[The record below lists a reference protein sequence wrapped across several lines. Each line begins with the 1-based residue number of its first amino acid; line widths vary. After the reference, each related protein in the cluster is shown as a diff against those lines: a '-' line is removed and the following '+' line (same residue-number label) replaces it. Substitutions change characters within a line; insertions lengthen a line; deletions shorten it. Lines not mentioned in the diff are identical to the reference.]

1 MNRHLTILLLLLSAS
16 LMAAQPPRIHPRR
29 IPKPSGH
36 HRPMRIPTV
45 PWQTIVAGG
54 AAVSGVVFAYKVA
67 DGIQSGMAEAAK
79 SSPDRFLDRCGGVG
93 GTVQIASAVIVIVGI
108 AYLAWCLAL
117 RGKHPRRGQLP
128 PPSDHEP
135 PP

>member
-1 MNRHLTILLLLLSAS
+1 MKRHLTILLLLLSAS
-16 LMAAQPPRIHPRR
+16 LMAAHPLRIHPRR
-29 IPKPSGH
+29 IPKPMKS

-79 SSPDRFLDRCGGVG
+79 ESPERFLDKCGGVG

-108 AYLAWCLAL
+108 AYLAWRLAL
-117 RGKHPRRGQLP
+117 HGKPPERRQLP
-128 PPSDHEP
+128 PPPDHEP
-135 PP
+135 PL

>member
-1 MNRHLTILLLLLSAS
+1 MNRLLTILLVLSMP
-16 LMAAQPPRIHPRR
+16 LMAAHPLRIPPRR

-36 HRPMRIPTV
+36 HRPMRIPIV

-67 DGIQSGMAEAAK
+67 DGIQSGMVEAAK
-79 SSPDRFLDRCGGVG
+79 STPDRFLDKCGGVG
-93 GTVQIASAVIVIVGI
+93 GTAQIASAIIVIVGI
-108 AYLAWCLAL
+108 AYLAWRLAL
-117 RGKHPRRGQLP
+117 HGKPPERRALP

>member
-1 MNRHLTILLLLLSAS
+1 MH
-16 LMAAQPPRIHPRR
+16 
-29 IPKPSGH
+29 
-36 HRPMRIPTV
+36 IPTV

-67 DGIQSGMAEAAK
+67 DGIQSGMSEAAK
-79 SSPDRFLDRCGGVG
+79 SAPDRFLDKCGGVG
-93 GTVQIASAVIVIVGI
+93 GTAQIASAIIVIVGI
-108 AYLAWCLAL
+108 AYLAWRLAL
-117 RGKHPRRGQLP
+117 HGKPPERRELP

>member
-1 MNRHLTILLLLLSAS
+1 MNRLLTILLLTLSMP
-16 LMAAQPPRIHPRR
+16 LMATHPLRIPPRR
-29 IPKPSGH
+29 IPKTLKS

-79 SSPDRFLDRCGGVG
+79 ESPERFLDKCGGVG
-93 GTVQIASAVIVIVGI
+93 GTVQIASAVIVIAGI
-108 AYLAWCLAL
+108 AYLAWRLAIH
-117 RGKHPRRGQLP
+117 GKPPERRELP

-135 PP
+135 SP

>member
-1 MNRHLTILLLLLSAS
+1 
-16 LMAAQPPRIHPRR
+16 
-29 IPKPSGH
+29 
-36 HRPMRIPTV
+36 MRIPTV

-79 SSPDRFLDRCGGVG
+79 TSPDKFLDKCGGVG

-108 AYLAWCLAL
+108 AYLAWRLAL
-117 RGKHPRRGQLP
+117 HGKPPERRQLP
-128 PPSDHEP
+128 PPSDQEP
-135 PP
+135 PL

>member
-1 MNRHLTILLLLLSAS
+1 MNRLLTILLVLSMP
-16 LMAAQPPRIHPRR
+16 LMAAHPLRIPPRR

-36 HRPMRIPTV
+36 HRPMRIPIV

-67 DGIQSGMAEAAK
+67 DGIQSGMVEAAK
-79 SSPDRFLDRCGGVG
+79 SAPDRFLDKCGGIG
-93 GTVQIASAVIVIVGI
+93 GTAQIASAIIVIVGI
-108 AYLAWCLAL
+108 AYLAWRLAL
-117 RGKHPRRGQLP
+117 HGKPPERRELP